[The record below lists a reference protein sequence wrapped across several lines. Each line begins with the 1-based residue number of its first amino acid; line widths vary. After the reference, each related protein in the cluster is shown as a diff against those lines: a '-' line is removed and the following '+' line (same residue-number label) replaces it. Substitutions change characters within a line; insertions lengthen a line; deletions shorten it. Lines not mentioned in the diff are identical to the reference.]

1 MKNLKSIKVLESDH
15 RYLRAQPGKVYGNV
29 HAAVVALKKAKT
41 AKRLH
46 EKAARSEIE
55 H

>member
-29 HAAVVALKKAKT
+29 HEAVVALKRQKKAL
-41 AKRLH
+41 RV
-46 EKAARSEIE
+46 AATPRIP
-55 H
+55 